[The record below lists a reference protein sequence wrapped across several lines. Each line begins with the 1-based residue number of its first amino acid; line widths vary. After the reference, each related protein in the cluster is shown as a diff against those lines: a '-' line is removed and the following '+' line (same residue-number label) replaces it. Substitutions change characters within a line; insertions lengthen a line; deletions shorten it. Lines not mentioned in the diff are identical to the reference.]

1 MKYVMTTLAS
11 TTVLFTALSAV
22 YAEEPAKTEPAKAEA
37 VKTQEIK
44 IGAGNVAG
52 EYAKTIVPAISNA
65 LKAHGYTAV
74 AEASAGSQENID
86 NVLSG
91 KVPAALVQLDVVA
104 KSVQEGK
111 QDLVVLGKI
120 APEALLCA
128 AGAKIKSYDDLTD
141 SKRPAI
147 NVSVGEEKS
156 GTVYTME
163 YLMKLDPK
171 LNIKLEPS
179 KESTDA
185 ELNRLASGNRE
196 MVCFVMMPNSH
207 NEMIKK
213 VADSKELHF
222 IDINKVDVTSAKVGD
237 TNVYDIMKVPVGG
250 GVLGVN
256 TKKVETLV
264 TWATVVVKKDVDVKL
279 KSALTAVVD
288 KPDLL
293 PPDSLAGKS
302 KKALNDFMGFF
313 KK

>member
-1 MKYVMTTLAS
+1 MKNVISTVIS
-11 TTVLFTALSAV
+11 TTVLFTALAAV
-22 YAEEPAKTEPAKAEA
+22 YAAEPAKTEAI
-37 VKTQEIK
+37 KTQEIK
-44 IGAGNVAG
+44 MGAGSAMG

-65 LKAHGYTAV
+65 LKTHGYTAAV
-74 AEASAGSQENID
+74 EVSAGSQENID

-91 KVPAALVQLDVVA
+91 KVPAALSQLDVVA
-104 KSVQEGK
+104 MNVYEGK

-147 NVSVGEEKS
+147 NVSVGDEKG
-156 GTVYTME
+156 GTIRTME

-171 LNIKLEPS
+171 LNIKLETS

-196 MVCFVMMPNSH
+196 MVCFVMMPNPH

-222 IDINKVDVTSAKVGD
+222 IDINKIDVSSAKVGD
-237 TNVYDIMKVPVGG
+237 ANAYEIAKVPVGG

-264 TWATVVVKKDVDVKL
+264 TWATVVVKKDVDIKL
-279 KSALTAVVD
+279 KGALAAVVD

-293 PPDSLAGKS
+293 PPDSLSGKS
-302 KKALNDFMGFF
+302 KKALDDFMGFF
-313 KK
+313 KKP